1 MVFLVLTNNFCSSVG
16 TEVKLAQAVLKESPG
31 WRVYR
36 LHADFLYN
44 QIRRVSVPLAVE
56 INST

>member
-16 TEVKLAQAVLKESPG
+16 TKVNLAQAVVKDSPG
-31 WRVYR
+31 WHVCR

-44 QIRRVSVPLAVE
+44 QIRGVLVPLAVE
-56 INST
+56 MNST